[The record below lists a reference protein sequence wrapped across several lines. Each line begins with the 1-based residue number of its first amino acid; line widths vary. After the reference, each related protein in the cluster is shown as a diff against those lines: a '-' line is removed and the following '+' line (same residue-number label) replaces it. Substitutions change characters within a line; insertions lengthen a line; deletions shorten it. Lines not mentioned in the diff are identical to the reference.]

1 MRILQCFFPLVC
13 LILVS
18 CSKDNSDIPSC
29 KEEIQMS
36 ISSCYVVKNDNS
48 QSENFASPIGL
59 YLLSEDNQPYDNAS
73 YKNSASLVGEQWKIA
88 IPVYVEKPGKVY
100 AYYPYQSGDDP
111 EALVVNMANQVDL
124 LYSKTVANISPG
136 SSSLSVKL
144 HHALSQIT
152 VAVENEEVAGLS
164 LLSPMTG
171 KFNVCVGSF
180 TQLTSGVV
188 NVSSGN
194 LLIFP
199 HVPAVDAEMTI
210 CLKNGS
216 CYQYSLAGMDLKPG
230 ETYVFKFKLNAN
242 RETLEIASFS
252 VQDWVVREN
261 HVDYLR

>member
-100 AYYPYQSGDDP
+100 AYYPYHSGDDP
-111 EALVVNMANQVDL
+111 EALVVHMAN
-124 LYSKTVANISPG
+124 
-136 SSSLSVKL
+136 
-144 HHALSQIT
+144 
-152 VAVENEEVAGLS
+152 
-164 LLSPMTG
+164 
-171 KFNVCVGSF
+171 
-180 TQLTSGVV
+180 
-188 NVSSGN
+188 
-194 LLIFP
+194 
-199 HVPAVDAEMTI
+199 
-210 CLKNGS
+210 
-216 CYQYSLAGMDLKPG
+216 
-230 ETYVFKFKLNAN
+230 
-242 RETLEIASFS
+242 
-252 VQDWVVREN
+252 
-261 HVDYLR
+261 

>member
-73 YKNSASLVGEQWKIA
+73 YKNSASLVGGQWKIA

-124 LYSKTVANISPG
+124 L
-136 SSSLSVKL
+136 
-144 HHALSQIT
+144 
-152 VAVENEEVAGLS
+152 
-164 LLSPMTG
+164 
-171 KFNVCVGSF
+171 
-180 TQLTSGVV
+180 
-188 NVSSGN
+188 
-194 LLIFP
+194 
-199 HVPAVDAEMTI
+199 
-210 CLKNGS
+210 
-216 CYQYSLAGMDLKPG
+216 
-230 ETYVFKFKLNAN
+230 
-242 RETLEIASFS
+242 
-252 VQDWVVREN
+252 
-261 HVDYLR
+261 